1 MTIYLMV
8 SGLLGGLFGPKF
20 CVTCKKQI
28 TSKAEKYGGKTFC
41 STRCMDIYRHKDLDK
56 LEK

>member
-1 MTIYLMV
+1 MV
-8 SGLLGGLFGPKF
+8 SGMFSGLFGPKV
-20 CVTCKKQI
+20 CANCGKKI
-28 TSKAEKYGGKTFC
+28 TGKSEKYSGKTFC

>member
-8 SGLLGGLFGPKF
+8 SGMFGGLFGPKV
-20 CVTCKKQI
+20 CAKCKKKI
-28 TSKAEKYGGKTFC
+28 TGKAEKYGGKAFC
-41 STRCMDIYRHKDLDK
+41 STRCMDIYRHKDLAK